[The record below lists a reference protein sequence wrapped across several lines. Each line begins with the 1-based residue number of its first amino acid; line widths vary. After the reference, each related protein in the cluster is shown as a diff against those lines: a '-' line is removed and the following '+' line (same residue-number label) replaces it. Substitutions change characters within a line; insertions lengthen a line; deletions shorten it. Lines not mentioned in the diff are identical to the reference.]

1 MNKAEQI
8 LFIKEYIRSQG
19 SMAGQWVDRIL
30 DVLVTEDDEE
40 FFFIT
45 EDVSTT
51 PKALANTQ
59 ANIDAFIDY
68 ANSLTDEY
76 KSKISI
82 KVMDINTSK
91 IYTMTEIAIGVENV
105 ITCNVYDAELGEK
118 LTLTLSKISGSSNVD
133 KRVDVNR
140 EALDESIDNVAES
153 VSALERKV
161 DKIMESEWYG
171 IEWSNLV
178 ANPVVSR
185 IGKTEFHKTLPIQSK
200 MRRCL
205 VSDDGTINYYLHAEN
220 SSLKEDGTEATLD
233 GADGQVMVEV
243 PSFYLKFEHDGNIV
257 RWKISELPLQ
267 GYTKTPKCYYSAYQ
281 ATIDRTA
288 TPKLASVVN
297 LTPEFRGGANTA
309 PEIAHDADGGTLLG
323 KPTTKVTLTNFRT
336 YARNRGAKWNCDVY
350 SVRKLVAVLYF
361 VEYANK
367 NCQAAY
373 NDTLTSEG
381 FRQGGLGD
389 GVSDLIPENIT
400 GMTGGSNACVPCG
413 ITNSLGNY
421 TGIVAY
427 DMPSEYGAEKTTYV
441 PSYRGIE
448 NPFGH
453 LWNWVDGVKCLIQS
467 EEAGGESE
475 LYVCD
480 DPAKF
485 SSSGIDGY
493 QLKGL
498 LPRANGYVKELIP
511 EEIMPLITTGGS
523 SITYWCD
530 YFYTSIP
537 ASGVSETGVKF
548 GGFVDTGA
556 GDGFVCS
563 STNSTASE
571 ADKTI
576 GSRLCYFP
584 D

>member
-8 LFIKEYIRSQG
+8 SFIKEYIRSQG

-30 DVLVTEDDEE
+30 DVIVTDDDEE

-51 PKALANTQ
+51 TKALANTQ
-59 ANIDAFIDY
+59 ADIDAFIDY
-68 ANSLTDEY
+68 VNSLTDEY

-118 LTLTLSKISGSSNVD
+118 LTLTLSKISGSSNLVYSSAVD
-133 KRVDVNR
+133 KRVDDVV
-140 EALDESIDNVAES
+140 EGLGALD
-153 VSALERKV
+153 RKV

-220 SSLKEDGTEATLD
+220 SSLKEDGTAATLD

-257 RWKISELPLQ
+257 RWKISDLPLQ

-281 ATIDRTA
+281 ATTDRTA

-309 PEIAHDADGGTLLG
+309 AEIAHDADGGTLLG
-323 KPTTKVTLTNFRT
+323 KPTTSVSLTNFRT
-336 YARNRGAKWNCDVY
+336 YARNRDAKWNCDVY

-367 NCQAAY
+367 NSQAAY

-381 FRQGGLGD
+381 FRQGGLGN
-389 GVSDLIPENIT
+389 GVTDLIGANIR
-400 GMTGGSNACVPCG
+400 GMTGGSYACVPCG

-453 LWNWVDGVKCLIQS
+453 LSSWVDGVKCLIQS

-498 LPRANGYVKELIP
+498 LPRADGHVKELIP

-523 SITYWCD
+523 STTYWCD
-530 YFYTSIP
+530 YFVTLIQ
-537 ASGVSETGVKF
+537 ASGVSERDVFF
-548 GGFVDTGA
+548 GGNAAAGA
-556 GDGFVCS
+556 NAGFVYWNTDNAA
-563 STNSTASE
+563 STTTAS
-571 ADKTI
+571 I

>member
-30 DVLVTEDDEE
+30 DVIVTDDDEE

-51 PKALANTQ
+51 TKALANTQ
-59 ANIDAFIDY
+59 AYIDAFIDY
-68 ANSLTDEY
+68 VNSLTDED

-91 IYTMTEIAIGVENV
+91 IYTMTEVAIGVENV

-118 LTLTLSKISGSSNVD
+118 LTLTLSKISGSSNLVYSSAVD
-133 KRVDVNR
+133 KRVDDVV
-140 EALDESIDNVAES
+140 EGLG
-153 VSALERKV
+153 ALERKV

-243 PSFYLKFEHDGNIV
+243 PSFYLKFEYDGNIV

-309 PEIAHDADGGTLLG
+309 AEIAHDADGGTLLG
-323 KPTTKVTLTNFRT
+323 KPTTNVSLTNFRT
-336 YARNRGAKWNCDVY
+336 YARNRDAKWNCDVY

-367 NCQAAY
+367 KCKAAY

-381 FRQGGLGD
+381 FRQGGLGN
-389 GVSDLIPENIT
+389 GVTDLITANIT
-400 GMTGGSNACVPCG
+400 GMTGGSYACVPCG

-453 LWNWVDGVKCLIQS
+453 LWSRVDGVKCLIQS

-480 DPAKF
+480 DPAKY

-498 LPRANGYVKELIP
+498 LPRETGFVKELIP

-523 SITYWCD
+523 STTYWCD
-530 YFYTSIP
+530 YVFTSIP
-537 ASGVSETGVKF
+537 ASGVSERSVAF
-548 GGFVDTGA
+548 GANAIA
-556 GDGFVCS
+556 GSIGGFVCS
-563 STNSTASE
+563 GTHSAASSAE
-571 ADKTI
+571 ATM

>member
-8 LFIKEYIRSQG
+8 LYIKEYIRSQG

-30 DVLVTEDDEE
+30 DVIVTDDDEE

-51 PKALANTQ
+51 TKALANTQ
-59 ANIDAFIDY
+59 ADIDAFIDY
-68 ANSLTDEY
+68 VNSLTDEN

-118 LTLTLSKISGSSNVD
+118 LTLTLSKISGSSNLVYSSD
-133 KRVDVNR
+133 
-140 EALDESIDNVAES
+140 IVAES

-220 SSLKEDGTEATLD
+220 SSLKEDGTAATLD

-309 PEIAHDADGGTLLG
+309 AERAHDADGGTLLG
-323 KPTTKVTLTNFRT
+323 KPTTSVTLTNFRT

-367 NCQAAY
+367 NSQAAY

-381 FRQGGLGD
+381 FRQGGLGN
-389 GVSDLIPENIT
+389 GVTDLIVANIT
-400 GMTGGSNACVPCG
+400 GMTGGSYACVPCG

-453 LWNWVDGVKCLIQS
+453 LWSWVDGVKCLIQS

-523 SITYWCD
+523 SATYWCD
-530 YFYTSIP
+530 YFATSIP
-537 ASGVSETGVKF
+537 ASGVSKRDVLF
-548 GGFVDTGA
+548 GGNAAAGA
-556 GDGFVCS
+556 LAGFVCS
-563 STNSTASE
+563 LTDNAASTTSA
-571 ADKTI
+571 AI
-576 GSRLCYFP
+576 GSYLCYFP